1 MLFSSYRWN
10 FSAEKT
16 DGDTSRSTK
25 RSRTYTLVVEQMQ
38 ALHEPVTNV
47 VVPDTVAV
55 GKRARSSS
63 PPLEL
68 SPAKKRPFS
77 TVDETPVID
86 WAPSPSAMIEEEKDV
101 AGGEEAVPPAETTK
115 KTKPSKSKGKG
126 KERAVIDEAMV
137 MQD

>member
-1 MLFSSYRWN
+1 MTFSSFRWN

-16 DGDTSRSTK
+16 DGDTSRSMK
-25 RSRTYTLVVEQMQ
+25 RSRTYTLVIEQMQ
-38 ALHEPVTNV
+38 ALHEPAND

-55 GKRARSSS
+55 VKRARSSS

-77 TVDETPVID
+77 AVEETPVID
-86 WAPSPSAMIEEEKDV
+86 WAPSPSAMVEEERDV

-115 KTKPSKSKGKG
+115 KAKASKNKGKG
-126 KERAVIDEAMV
+126 KERATIDEAMV